1 MRPGTSSIIS
11 STVSSETPLP
21 GTEVTL
27 RVSPRARRL
36 RLRVDPR
43 TGAVLLT
50 GPKRTSRRHALAWAA
65 GHRDWIEARLAEIPQ
80 AEPIVPGGTI
90 PFRSERLTIDWQP
103 TRPRRIELQGYR
115 LVVGGPLDTIEGRIL
130 RWLKGQAQSTL
141 AMETAELASAAG
153 AELKKVGVGDP
164 VSRWGSCSASGAIRY
179 SWRLILAPDFVRRA
193 TVAHEVAHLVH
204 LNHGPQF
211 HQLVEKL
218 FGEDPRPA
226 RLWLR
231 REGAGLHRIG
241 RRS

>member
-1 MRPGTSSIIS
+1 M
-11 STVSSETPLP
+11 
-21 GTEVTL
+21 

-50 GPKRTSRRHALAWAA
+50 VPKRTSRRHALAWAA
-65 GHRDWIEARLAEIPQ
+65 GHREWIEARLAEIPQ
-80 AEPIVPGGTI
+80 AEPIVPGGAI
-90 PFRSERLTIDWQP
+90 PFRGERMTIDWQP
-103 TRPRRIELQGYR
+103 SRPRRIELEQDR
-115 LVVGGPLDTIEGRIL
+115 IVVGGPLDTLEARIL
-130 RWLKGQAQSTL
+130 RWLKIQAQSIL
-141 AMETAELASAAG
+141 AVETAELAAAAG
-153 AELKKVGVGDP
+153 AELRKVGVGDP

-179 SWRLILAPDFVRRA
+179 SWRLILAPEFVRRA

-211 HQLVEKL
+211 HALVESL

-226 RLWLR
+226 RSWLR